1 VRLAVYGAT
10 FKLAALAE
18 AWPLLAAAMGGAA
31 VGSIAGARL
40 LHRLTIRGMQ
50 RIVAVL
56 LLITGIA
63 TAAGVMG

>member
-1 VRLAVYGAT
+1 MA
-10 FKLAALAE
+10 
-18 AWPLLAAAMGGAA
+18 GAA

-40 LHRLTIRGMQ
+40 LHRLTIRGLQ